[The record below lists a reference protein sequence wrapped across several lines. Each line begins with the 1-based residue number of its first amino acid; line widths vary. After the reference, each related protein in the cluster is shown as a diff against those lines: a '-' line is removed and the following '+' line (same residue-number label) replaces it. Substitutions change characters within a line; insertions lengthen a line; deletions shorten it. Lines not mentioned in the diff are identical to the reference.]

1 MHPDWVEKYHTE
13 GTSVKKV
20 KDSYYLYKVTSKIVK
35 GKPYPVSIQK
45 YIGRITQD
53 GLIKKEKLTFNIG
66 IDKIVILADLV
77 DEVDIKD
84 KKALNKVGVIESNGV
99 YYCGKLTDNQVTV
112 IKKYFEYENNKIWRK

>member
-20 KDSYYLYKVTSKIVK
+20 KDSYYLYKVTSKKVK

-53 GLIKKEKLTFNIG
+53 GLIKKEKLTFSIG
-66 IDKIVILADLV
+66 VDKIVILADLA
-77 DEVDIKD
+77 EALDIKD
-84 KKALNKVGVIESNGV
+84 KKILNKIGVIESNGV
-99 YYCGKLTDNQVTV
+99 YYCGKLTPTQIEV
-112 IKKYFEYENNKIWRK
+112 IKKYFEYEDNKVWRK

>member
-20 KDSYYLYKVTSKIVK
+20 KDSYYLYKVTSKKVK

-53 GLIKKEKLTFNIG
+53 GLIKKEKLTFVLG
-66 IDKIVILADLV
+66 VDKIVILADLV
-77 DEVDIKD
+77 DDLEIKD
-84 KKALNKVGVIESNGV
+84 KKVLNKIGVIESNGA
-99 YYCGKLTDNQVTV
+99 YYCGKLTDTQIAV
-112 IKKYFEYENNKIWRK
+112 IKKYFEYEDNKVWRK